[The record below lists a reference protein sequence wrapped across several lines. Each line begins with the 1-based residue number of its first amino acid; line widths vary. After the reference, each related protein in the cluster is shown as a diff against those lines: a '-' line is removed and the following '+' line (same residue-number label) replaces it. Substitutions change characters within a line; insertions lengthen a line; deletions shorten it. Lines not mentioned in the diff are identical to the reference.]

1 LTRVAAILYVSCET
15 MQLSD
20 VFELHA
26 EVCKTLASPARLK
39 IIAALREDEMTVTEI
54 VRAVGA
60 RKPNVSQHL
69 ALMRQRG
76 IVQARREGLNVY
88 YRLTSQKIVAACDLM
103 REVLLEQIRAESALV
118 GSTRANSETWREGLT
133 GKNSAEQEFA
143 E

>member
-1 LTRVAAILYVSCET
+1 
-15 MQLSD
+15 MQLPD

-39 IIAALREDEMTVTEI
+39 IIAALREEEMTVSDI

-88 YRLTSQKIVAACDLM
+88 YRLTSQKIVAACELM
-103 REVLLEQIRAESALV
+103 REVLLEQATSR
-118 GSTRANSETWREGLT
+118 RELLAG
-133 GKNSAEQEFA
+133 
-143 E
+143 